1 MINYSEGGKINPAK
15 FLEYIAKQ
23 FPVDLANM
31 IKTRDELALRQGSV
45 NAAKDAVADR
55 QKAADELTAAQT
67 EADTLRADAKAVN
80 AAAAKKKKELD
91 ERETTLDAKQGTLNV
106 LNITRTEVL
115 DKRQKELEAKAEALA
130 EERAKLT
137 ALSETLT
144 GERQEFDTRVKAFQD
159 RVASLSL

>member
-1 MINYSEGGKINPAK
+1 MLNYSDGGKINPAK

-23 FPVDLANM
+23 FPTDLANM
-31 IKTRDELALRQGSV
+31 ITTRDELALRQGSI

-55 QKAADELTAAQT
+55 QKAADELVAART
-67 EADTLRADAKAVN
+67 EADTLRVEAKAVN
-80 AAAAKKKKELD
+80 AAAVKLKKDLD
-91 ERETTLDAKQGTLNV
+91 ERETALNAKQETLNV

-115 DKRQKELEAKAEALA
+115 NKREQELEAKASALA

-137 ALSETLT
+137 ALGETFT
-144 GERQEFDTRVKAFQD
+144 VERQEFDARVKAFQD